1 MIFGIILG
9 LFVGN
14 NYIETDNATTY
25 ISSYEKVEN
34 DKFTSTIIAVKEG
47 KNPLTYQ
54 LHILHDDEII
64 VEINNQVEFRTKFLT
79 LYV

>member
-14 NYIETDNATTY
+14 NYIETDNAITY

-54 LHILHDDEII
+54 LLILNDDEII
-64 VEINNQVEFRTKFLT
+64 VDINNQVEFRTKFLT

>member
-54 LHILHDDEII
+54 LLILNDDEII
-64 VEINNQVEFRTKFLT
+64 VDINN
-79 LYV
+79 